1 MLGAMEVPRLQI
13 LFAAVLVVVLV
24 GLVVS
29 IVYFAIPPG
38 GPPTLR

>member
-1 MLGAMEVPRLQI
+1 MEVPRHQI

-24 GLVVS
+24 GLVAS
-29 IVYFAIPPG
+29 IVFFAIPPG